1 MADYSK
7 LIDAQTWGFI
17 HEVERWYPPD
27 TMGLD
32 VAGQR
37 DVYNKM
43 CSAFYAGR
51 PAGVQTHDCLAG
63 GVPVRCY
70 RVGAGPLK
78 AVVLYCHGGGY
89 VVGSLDSHDDVCA
102 EICARTGFAV
112 VSVDYR
118 LAPVHLHPAA
128 YEDCLAAY
136 LWAQGKYGVS
146 VVLAGDSAGANLA
159 AAVAHKTR
167 DAQGLVLIYPS
178 LGECKESGS
187 YVTHADAPLL
197 SRSDM
202 AFYEEIRKPKV
213 GLVKD
218 FTYAPLLDS
227 DFSDLPPVVAVSAE
241 CDPLCDDGE
250 EYCAAINKA
259 GGQAVWVKEK
269 GLIHGY
275 LRARHT
281 VDRARHSFTRVVAAI
296 DAFGHGTPVSY
307 EDLIAVEN

>member
-1 MADYSK
+1 MTDYSK
-7 LIDAQTWGFI
+7 LIDDQTWGFI

-27 TMGLD
+27 TMDLD

-37 DVYNKM
+37 EVYNKM
-43 CSAFYAGR
+43 CGAFYAGR
-51 PAGVQTHDCLAG
+51 PAGVQVHDCLAN

-70 RVGAGPLK
+70 RMGGGPPQ

-128 YEDCLAAY
+128 YKDCLAAY
-136 LWAQGKYGVS
+136 RWAQGKYRLP

-159 AAVAHKTR
+159 TAVAHKTR

-187 YVTHADAPLL
+187 YVDHANAPLL
-197 SRSDM
+197 SRADM
-202 AFYEEIRKPKV
+202 DFYEEVRTPKT

-227 DFSDLPPVVAVSAE
+227 DFSGLPPVVAVSAE

-250 EYCAAINKA
+250 EYCAAIGKA
-259 GGQAVWVKEK
+259 GGQAVWVREM

-281 VDRARHSFTRVVAAI
+281 VDRARNSFTRVVLAI
-296 DAFGHGTPVSY
+296 DAFGHGRSVSR
-307 EDLIAVEN
+307 EDLMRVG